1 MSQDQAHV
9 RAVGGARITPRAQP
23 EVYQLIGQQPLDVD
37 SEPQAAALL
46 LAFAPLH
53 KRALGI
59 AFGVACALMMFLLT
73 IVDLLRDTANQFP
86 LTLLSEYFFGYSES
100 LAGAFV
106 GAAWGFF
113 VGFVA
118 GWFVAFC
125 RNLAVALSIFAIRT
139 RAELVATREFLDH
152 I

>member
-1 MSQDQAHV
+1 MKPDEAQA

-23 EVYQLIGQQPLDVD
+23 EVYQLIDGEPLDVD
-37 SEPQAAALL
+37 DEPEAAALL

-59 AFGVACALMMFLLT
+59 AFGVACALMMFFLT
-73 IVDLLRDTANQFP
+73 TVDLLRDTTNQFP

-100 LAGAFV
+100 IAGAFV

-113 VGFVA
+113 VGFIA

-139 RAELVATREFLDH
+139 RAELVETREFLDH